1 MPPKPIAMLML
12 AFLVYLVSLSPG
24 QAGRHGNDFVEGA
37 GDLLGNIVDFV
48 DGLVSDDNSGTPT
61 TATPSNPT

>member
-48 DGLVSDDNSGTPT
+48 DGLVSDDGNDPPA
-61 TATPSNPT
+61 TATTGSPT